1 MKELSANN
9 MSEKKEK
16 INRWTFSYKNHFLE
30 PIKSGLFGFA
40 IFITILIIVK
50 LFSYLIGSYNYFAI
64 EITDIELSLIGF
76 VLMFLIGFLEN
87 FKETKT
93 D

>member
-64 EITDIELSLIGF
+64 EITDVQLSLIGF
-76 VLMFLIGFLEN
+76 VLLFLIRFLEN
-87 FKETKT
+87 FKETE
-93 D
+93 